1 LFHLYLAG
9 VVFRHP
15 PLLKIGS
22 LVGFGTLGIQTA
34 GILLRWVESYRL
46 GYGHAPLSNLYE
58 SLVFAS
64 WTIMLIYL
72 LLEHRAKQRVLGVF
86 PTLIA
91 FLAMA
96 YASFSTQVDTRIQPL
111 IPALK
116 SNWLI
121 AHVITC
127 FLGYAGFA
135 VSTGISIF
143 YLLRKSRAANPHP
156 RGILAVLP
164 EPRQLDEFNYRMY
177 FSVSSGCPS
186 ESSRVPSGPIRL
198 GDPTGAGTQGD
209 LVTHHMARICSS
221 PTRALHAGLA
231 WKTRGMAFCSGIR
244 VCALHVLRGQFPI
257 ERSTQLRY

>member
-1 LFHLYLAG
+1 

-164 EPRQLDEFNYRMY
+164 EPRQLDEFNYRMILFGFLWLSIGIITGSIWADSAWGSY
-177 FSVSSGCPS
+177 WSWDPRRPGHSSHGSYMQLSYTRAPCRAGVENAWHGFLFWDS
-186 ESSRVPSGPIRL
+186 GVCSSRTSGSI
-198 GDPTGAGTQGD
+198 
-209 LVTHHMARICSS
+209 S
-221 PTRALHAGLA
+221 
-231 WKTRGMAFCSGIR
+231 
-244 VCALHVLRGQFPI
+244 
-257 ERSTQLRY
+257 Y